1 MIPDFLQILQVYMVP
16 FAIGIPIAL
25 LVFFFGT
32 RKIDDLP
39 DELSVEGNKAA
50 VEGRK
55 ISVLVVDDSAVARA
69 KFRKL
74 FEAQGYRVE
83 TASNGS
89 EALETLAKSRFSV
102 LVTDLEMPVMD
113 GFELIAA
120 VQGNMETDDL
130 PIIAV
135 TGHDELQ
142 ARVNDCRG
150 LFGIFKKPWNDR
162 ELLKRVAA
170 LSSLRSPA
178 TAN

>member
-1 MIPDFLQILQVYMVP
+1 
-16 FAIGIPIAL
+16 
-25 LVFFFGT
+25 
-32 RKIDDLP
+32 
-39 DELSVEGNKAA
+39 
-50 VEGRK
+50 
-55 ISVLVVDDSAVARA
+55 
-69 KFRKL
+69 
-74 FEAQGYRVE
+74 
-83 TASNGS
+83 
-89 EALETLAKSRFSV
+89 LAKSRFSV

-170 LSSLRSPA
+170 LSSLRRPA
-178 TAN
+178 NAN